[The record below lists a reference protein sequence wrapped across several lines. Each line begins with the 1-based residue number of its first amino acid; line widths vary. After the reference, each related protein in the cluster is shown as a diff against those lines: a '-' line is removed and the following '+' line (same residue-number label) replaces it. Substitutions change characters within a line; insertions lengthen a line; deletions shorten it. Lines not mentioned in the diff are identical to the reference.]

1 MPETVAAINILIFL
15 LPGFVSQK
23 MVEWL
28 TAHGRSGE
36 TAMIRDA
43 LIFSLFDY
51 LFYSIF
57 AFAGRHLRFTSS
69 PFPPLPAVPLNL
81 SNEGMLTMHAQQV
94 EALAALV
101 MISIISGST
110 LAKALENG
118 WLFRLFRKLRLTNKN
133 SELDVWYDVFK
144 DFRSNWLR
152 VCFRDGSKIIG
163 WPYYF
168 SDDPDQRELFL
179 ADALVEQANG
189 EYGELDGPGILIENM
204 AEVLRIEVINGGP
217 EEDPNRKTRGKTD
230 NISAQPRTD
239 NQVTTGTT
247 PDDNPADSAT
257 TKATRTLDP

>member
-1 MPETVAAINILIFL
+1 MPETVAAINILLFL

-36 TAMIRDA
+36 TVMIRDA
-43 LIFSLFDY
+43 LIFSLFNY
-51 LFYSIF
+51 LFYSML
-57 AFAGRHLRFTSS
+57 AFAGHLRFTWS
-69 PFPPLPAVPLNL
+69 PLPPLPAVPLIL
-81 SNEGMLTMHAQQV
+81 STEGMLAMHAQQV

-101 MISIISGST
+101 MISVTSGSV

-118 WLFRLFRKLRLTNKN
+118 WLFMAFRKLRLTNKN

-152 VCFRDGSKIIG
+152 VCYRDGSKIIG

-168 SDDPDQRELFL
+168 SDDPNKRELFL

-217 EEDPNRKTRGKTD
+217 EEDHNRETRGKADDTAAH
-230 NISAQPRTD
+230 SRRD
-239 NQVTTGTT
+239 NQVTTGTS
-247 PDDNPADSAT
+247 PDDTSTDSAT
-257 TKATRTLDP
+257 TKATRKLDP